1 MCKTF
6 MEKIIKDPNQG
17 SKTFSSKR
25 PESKYFILAGHLVC
39 HNHLTLPLYPENHHR
54 QHVNKYVWLYSN
66 KSLFTKT
73 DSILLI

>member
-6 MEKIIKDPNQG
+6 MEKIIKDLIRGLKP
-17 SKTFSSKR
+17 FLLKR

-39 HNHLTLPLYPENHHR
+39 HNHLTLPLYPEKHQR

-73 DSILLI
+73 GSLLMI